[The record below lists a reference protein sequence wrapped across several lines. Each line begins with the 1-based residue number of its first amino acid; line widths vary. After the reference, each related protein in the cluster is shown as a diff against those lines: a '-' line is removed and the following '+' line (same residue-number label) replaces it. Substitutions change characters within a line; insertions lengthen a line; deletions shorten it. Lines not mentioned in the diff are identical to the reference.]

1 MDRPYIICHMVTSI
15 DSKVTGDFLFRPE
28 CESATELYYL
38 LNRNMISNGFICGR
52 VTMESS
58 FTGGWYPELS
68 AYEPMDG
75 KEDFI
80 AGNLSGNYAVA
91 FDTNGKLGW
100 KTDRI
105 VDPDGDP
112 GYDGAQIIEVLSE
125 NVDGRYLAY
134 LRETGISYIFA
145 GENEIDVNTALKK
158 LKDGFGCEILLLE
171 GGSIINGAFQ
181 RAGAIDEL
189 CLVAAPVIAD
199 KDSKPLFTD
208 GCISDFRLVQAVNR
222 NGNLLL
228 SYKKI

>member
-1 MDRPYIICHMVTSI
+1 ML
-15 DSKVTGDFLFRPE
+15 SKD
-28 CESATELYYL
+28 
-38 LNRNMISNGFICGR
+38 
-52 VTMESS
+52 
-58 FTGGWYPELS
+58 
-68 AYEPMDG
+68 
-75 KEDFI
+75 
-80 AGNLSGNYAVA
+80 
-91 FDTNGKLGW
+91 
-100 KTDRI
+100 
-105 VDPDGDP
+105 
-112 GYDGAQIIEVLSE
+112 
-125 NVDGRYLAY
+125 VDGRYLAY